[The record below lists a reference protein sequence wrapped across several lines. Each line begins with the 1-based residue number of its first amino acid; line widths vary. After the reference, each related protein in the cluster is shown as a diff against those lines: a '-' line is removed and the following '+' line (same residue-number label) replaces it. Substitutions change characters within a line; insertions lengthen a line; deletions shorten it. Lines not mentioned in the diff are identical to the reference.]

1 MRISYHKVGAVIY
14 GMWGL
19 IHVAG
24 GAMLLA
30 DATSDNPTKAL
41 ISIGSAF
48 NETEIPAVTHPSLE
62 GVLAF
67 HSFNLLWMGLVAAIV
82 AFTMN
87 WKNSKAGFWF
97 NTAIIGFA
105 DIGLIVFMLAPG
117 IVKFEE
123 GIIGPVLWPLGIL
136 FLLLGLK
143 KKKLTQTESVSTNQ

>member
-1 MRISYHKVGAVIY
+1 MKISYHKIGAVIY
-14 GMWGL
+14 GIWGL

-30 DATSDNPTKAL
+30 DATSDTPTKAL
-41 ISIGSAF
+41 VSIGSAF
-48 NETEIPAVTHPSLE
+48 PESEIPAVTHPASA

-67 HSFNLLWMGLVAAIV
+67 HSFNLLWMGLVVAIV

-87 WKNSKAGFWF
+87 WKNSKPEFWL

-123 GIIGPVLWPLGIL
+123 GIIGPVLWPLGMF
-136 FLLLGLK
+136 FLLLGLR
-143 KKKLTQTESVSTNQ
+143 KKKLAQNA

>member
-1 MRISYHKVGAVIY
+1 MKISYHKVGAVIY
-14 GMWGL
+14 GIWGL

-30 DATSDNPTKAL
+30 DASSDNPTKAL
-41 ISIGSAF
+41 ISIGSGF
-48 NETEIPAVTHPSLE
+48 PETEIPAVTHPASA

-67 HSFNLLWMGLVAAIV
+67 HSFNLLWMGLVVAAV

-105 DIGLIVFMLAPG
+105 DIGLIVFMLVPG

-123 GIIGPVLWPLGIL
+123 GIIGPVLWPLGMF
-136 FLLLGLK
+136 FLLMGLR
-143 KKKLTQTESVSTNQ
+143 KKKLAQTTSAN

>member
-1 MRISYHKVGAVIY
+1 MKLSYHKIGAVIY
-14 GMWGL
+14 GIWGL

-41 ISIGSAF
+41 VSIGSAF
-48 NETEIPAVTHPSLE
+48 PESEIPAVTHPASA

-67 HSFNLLWMGLVAAIV
+67 HSFNLLWMGLVVVIV

-87 WKNSKAGFWF
+87 WKNSKTGFWF
-97 NTAIIGFA
+97 NIAIIGFA

-123 GIIGPVLWPLGIL
+123 GIIGPVLWPLGMF
-136 FLLLGLK
+136 FLLLGLRK
-143 KKKLTQTESVSTNQ
+143 KRLAQAVSAN